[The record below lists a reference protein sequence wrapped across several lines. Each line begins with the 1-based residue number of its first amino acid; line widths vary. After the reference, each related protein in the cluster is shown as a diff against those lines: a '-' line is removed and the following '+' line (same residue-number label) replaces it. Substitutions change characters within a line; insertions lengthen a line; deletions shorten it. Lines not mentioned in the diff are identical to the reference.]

1 MLQCANALNKKASQ
15 SLICNT
21 NVEVY
26 FLRPGSWVMAVTR
39 TEIIRR
45 MSFTDRLGFT
55 VSQAI
60 AAWLLVFLVGGVSG
74 VVAMMLCHYLLTFG
88 GEDVANKHGI
98 SQITA
103 TRLGGVAIVGY
114 MLMHLGYQFQ
124 LGAYDPAMGQAVL
137 ISTCLA
143 FFVLGVFE
151 DLRGSLPAQ
160 TRFIG
165 MLAIGAL
172 AMLAAP
178 DLALQPVG
186 FIWVD
191 LILGSSQLS
200 AIILSA
206 LCIAFI
212 PNAFNTADGANGLV
226 GGTSAFALAAF
237 MPIAS
242 PELMPFISAAFV
254 GCLLFLVFNL
264 ISGRFFLGDG
274 GAYFLGALCGLSMV
288 VVSNTSDVSVWW
300 LLSLVFYP
308 VADLLWS
315 MVRRLRNGV
324 SPFAPDNQHY
334 HNLLF
339 AYLDSSDRSSTAA
352 NTLTGVMIAMLFSGV
367 PAFLTLTGIWPAEA
381 EVWLLWVCG
390 QWLVYGAG
398 WKYLNDR
405 LCVLPGASEQM

>member
-1 MLQCANALNKKASQ
+1 
-15 SLICNT
+15 
-21 NVEVY
+21 
-26 FLRPGSWVMAVTR
+26 
-39 TEIIRR
+39 

-55 VSQAI
+55 VSQAM
-60 AAWLLVFLVGGVSG
+60 AAWVLVFLIGGVSG

-88 GEDVANKHGI
+88 GEDAANKHGI
-98 SQITA
+98 SQVTA

-114 MLMHLGYQFQ
+114 MFMHLGYQFQ
-124 LGAYDPAMGQAVL
+124 LGTYDPAMDQAVL
-137 ISTCLA
+137 ILICLA

-151 DLRGSLPAQ
+151 DLRGSLSARA
-160 TRFIG
+160 RFVG
-165 MLAIGAL
+165 MLAIGAF

-186 FIWVD
+186 IIWVD
-191 LILGSSQLS
+191 LIIGSSHLS
-200 AIILSA
+200 AIVFSA

-226 GGTSAFALAAF
+226 GGTSAFALAALI
-237 MPIAS
+237 PIAS
-242 PELMPFISAAFV
+242 PGLMPFISAALV

-288 VVSNTSDVSVWW
+288 VISNTSDVSAWW

-315 MVRRLRNGV
+315 MARRLRSGA

-339 AYLDSSDRSSTAA
+339 TYLDSSNRSTTTA
-352 NTLTGVMIAMLFSGV
+352 NTLTGVLIASVFAGI
-367 PAFLTLTGIWPAEA
+367 PALLTLTGMLSVQGD
-381 EVWLLWVCG
+381 VWLLWVCC
-390 QWLVYGAG
+390 QWLIYGVG

-405 LCVLPGASEQM
+405 LCVLPIASEQM